1 MKTIKKVLRSMQS
14 KTVKKQAYKS
24 KNHKQDEMV
33 MIEED
38 MLAERKQQLKNS
50 IQNLKEMIEVA
61 ERQDP
66 NLKRKL
72 MFDGDVEKEK

>member
-1 MKTIKKVLRSMQS
+1 MQS

>member
-1 MKTIKKVLRSMQS
+1 MIT
-14 KTVKKQAYKS
+14 
-24 KNHKQDEMV
+24 KQDEMV